1 LVAFTGTQVFNRPW
15 AFRVWV
21 FIIMSFGIFGV
32 KYLIA
37 ISIPDVPIEVEIQLK
52 RQRFF
57 SSKIVDNAVDDD
69 DSFLEKGMGISAE
82 YTIRITDD
90 DPL

>member
-1 LVAFTGTQVFNRPW
+1 
-15 AFRVWV
+15 
-21 FIIMSFGIFGV
+21 MSFGIFGV